1 MKKYRFVILGFVVL
15 GLSLGVYQFFINN
28 KKEKE
33 RVVSKVQK
41 TVFTEVVKNAEIP
54 IVIKEK
60 GSLRSK
66 DRVVLY
72 SEVQGVLENSK
83 KEFRVGVAFKKGET
97 LLAINSDEHVATL
110 KAQKSIFQNLIVSI
124 MPDLRM
130 DYPES
135 FEKWLHYL
143 NNFEVDK
150 KIKAIPEP
158 SSDKEKYFIT
168 AKDIYTTY
176 YNIKNLEVRLEKYN
190 IRAPFDGVIIEVNV
204 NEGALVRQGQI
215 MGEFINT
222 DTYELVLSVNA
233 SLANDIR
240 IGKKVELTDLT
251 KTIKVTGKVVRVGG
265 KIDLSSQTLDV
276 FIEVSGDNLREGIY
290 LEAEVNARGVP
301 DSYEI
306 PRNLL
311 IKKEHVFIFKDSIL
325 RKIPVTPVYY
335 KRNSVIVKGI
345 PDGVDL
351 ISKPVLGAFDG
362 MPAKQFID
370 SKE

>member
-1 MKKYRFVILGFVVL
+1 MGKFRFVILGIVIL
-15 GLSLGVYQFFINN
+15 ALSIWAYEGFINSN
-28 KKEKE
+28 EKKK
-33 RVVSKVQK
+33 RVLTKVEK
-41 TVFTEVVKNAEIP
+41 TVFTEVVQNSEIP

-97 LLAINSDEHVATL
+97 LLAINSDEHIATL

-130 DYPES
+130 DYPDS
-135 FEKWLHYL
+135 FEKWVNYL
-143 NNFEVDK
+143 NNFDVDK
-150 KIKAIPEP
+150 RIKDIPEP

-190 IRAPFDGVIIEVNV
+190 LKAPFDGVITEVNV

-222 DTYELVLSVNA
+222 DTYELTLSVNA

-251 KTIKVTGKVVRVGG
+251 ETIKVTGKVVRIGG

-276 FIEVSGDNLREGIY
+276 FIEVNGKNLREGIY
-290 LEAEVNARGVP
+290 LEAEVTARGVP
-301 DSYEI
+301 NSYEI

-311 IKKEHVFIFKDSIL
+311 IKKEHVFVFQDSIIK
-325 RKIPVTPVYY
+325 RIPVTPIYY

-345 PDGVDL
+345 PDGTDL
-351 ISKPVLGAFDG
+351 LAKPVLGAFDG
-362 MPAKQFID
+362 MPAKKYNT